1 MADLLGRGIGVHH
14 SGILPILKEIVELL
28 FQQGLIK
35 VCMHWSLQMTVN
47 NRAHNCSSV
56 YLLFRAFQVLF

>member
-35 VCMHWSLQMTVN
+35 VCMHWSLRMTVN
-47 NRAHNCSSV
+47 N
-56 YLLFRAFQVLF
+56 